1 MNDVETFKHAPLKMT
16 KTIKTWTWPCFRPAS
31 STVRGNLGLWSQ
43 SRGAVGCDGARSRSL
58 HLQTAADVWTSLS
71 FAARFPSQCWA
82 ARLHPTCRLAWHPQ
96 RSAFAYCPGCRRPY
110 SMGALSHADRSFGLH
125 TKVSIRENLCECFY
139 LTSDVTTVAGTSY
152 ICDSITRKFG
162 CKSAHLPYV
171 ALLKEITKWS

>member
-1 MNDVETFKHAPLKMT
+1 MT
-16 KTIKTWTWPCFRPAS
+16 KMIKTWTWPCFRPAS

-58 HLQTAADVWTSLS
+58 HLQTAADVWPSLS
-71 FAARFPSQCWA
+71 FAARFLSQCWA

-125 TKVSIRENLCECFY
+125 TKVSIRETISMRVFLFDFWRHHCSRNIIHMWQY
-139 LTSDVTTVAGTSY
+139 H
-152 ICDSITRKFG
+152 RKF
-162 CKSAHLPYV
+162 CLQSAHLPYV
-171 ALLKEITKWS
+171 DLLK

>member
-1 MNDVETFKHAPLKMT
+1 MDDAETFKHMALKM
-16 KTIKTWTWPCFRPAS
+16 IKTWTWPCFRPAS

-43 SRGAVGCDGARSRSL
+43 SHGAVGCDGARSRSL

-110 SMGALSHADRSFGLH
+110 SMGALSHAGRSFGLR
-125 TKVSIRENLCECFY
+125 TKVSIGETISICKCFY
-139 LTSDVTTVAGTSY
+139 LTSDLMYDVSTTGN
-152 ICDSITRKFG
+152 ICDSITRNCG
-162 CKSAHLPYV
+162 CNQP
-171 ALLKEITKWS
+171 TFPM